1 MLKHGSDLVES
12 GIEPIDIQMT
22 GHILL
27 QKFQHFFPLGYRLFL
42 KIAEPRVVRLG
53 FFAAY
58 ICMTIGGATV
68 FIHPPRSFQNI
79 EIYWLT
85 LNWVLAAF
93 LLLGGILSSVA
104 VLPGI
109 WWLERTGLAAM
120 ITAMLLF
127 SIFASGAYGSITIAI
142 AILLALR
149 WREIRRYQL
158 APLKT
163 VESRK
168 E

>member
-1 MLKHGSDLVES
+1 MTS
-12 GIEPIDIQMT
+12 MT
-22 GHILL
+22 GLNLL
-27 QKFQHFFPLGYRLFL
+27 QKLQRFFPLGYKLFL
-42 KIAEPRVVRLG
+42 KIAEPRVVRLA
-53 FFAAY
+53 FFTVY
-58 ICMTIGGATV
+58 ICMTVGGATV
-68 FIHPPRSFQNI
+68 FIRPPRSFQNI

-85 LNWVLAAF
+85 LNLVLAAF
-93 LLLGGILSSVA
+93 LILGGILSSIA

-127 SIFASGAYGSITIAI
+127 SIFASGAYGSITLAI

-158 APLKT
+158 APLKS
-163 VESRK
+163 EPRK